1 VTFALDY
8 PTKTLLLLGAEMAFV
23 AAALFTIFRLR
34 DRLGLGP
41 LFLLLGANQIMAELL
56 ATSVYFRLSPSVTI
70 SPGSVILFPLALV
83 AVLLV
88 YLCEDIPKTRTL
100 IFSIVLINIGGTVI
114 LWLTA
119 WQMNLLDVSI
129 ALGVPP
135 ALFAVNARLFLVGT
149 LILLVDFFLL
159 VIMFQFLE
167 RKLPWVPLPIRIVS
181 SMVVILLFDA
191 VLFTVAV
198 FWGDPSFSAILAG
211 QLQGKIVAGILYGLL
226 LSLYFRL
233 FESESR
239 IRERHTESLNVLSI
253 LTYQERYEIVRV
265 KLEEARQ
272 ANLAKSRFL
281 AHMSHELRTPLNAI
295 IGFTKLLLTPKA
307 VPTPDKRSLYLERV
321 HVNARHLLLLINDIL
336 DLSKVEAGTLEID
349 SQIVNL
355 NKLVT
360 ETVGQMKGEARAKNL
375 EVVVEVPSEEL
386 SLETDP
392 TRLRQILLNLIGN
405 AIKFTHQGQITIKL
419 FAHNRRLTDP
429 GCIEVSDTGIG
440 IAPEMQE
447 KIFEAFSQADSG
459 TSRSFEGTGLG
470 LAISEAICE
479 DLGSYLALQ
488 SAPGKGSTL
497 RVIFP

>member
-1 VTFALDY
+1 MV
-8 PTKTLLLLGAEMAFV
+8 FV

-41 LFLLLGANQIMAELL
+41 VFLLIGANQIMAELL

-70 SPGSVILFPLALV
+70 SPGSVVLFPLALV

-100 IFSIVLINIGGTVI
+100 IFSIVLINIGGTIV

-149 LILLVDFFLL
+149 LILLLDFFLL
-159 VIMFQFLE
+159 VILFQFLE
-167 RKLPWVPLPIRIVS
+167 RKLHRVPLPIRIVS
-181 SMVVILLFDA
+181 SIIVILVFDA
-191 VLFTVAV
+191 VLFTVGV

-211 QLQGKIVAGILYGLL
+211 QLLGKIAAGLLYGLL

-239 IRERHTESLNVLSI
+239 IREQHTESLNVLSI
-253 LTYQERYEIVRV
+253 LTYQERYEIVRA
-265 KLEEARQ
+265 KLEKSRQ

-307 VPTPDKRSLYLERV
+307 VSTPEKRGLYLERV
-321 HVNARHLLLLINDIL
+321 HDNARHLLLLINDIL
-336 DLSKVEAGTLEID
+336 DLSKVEAGKLEVD
-349 SQIVNL
+349 SRVVNL
-355 NKLVT
+355 NALIT
-360 ETVGQMKGEARAKNL
+360 ETVGQLKGEARVKKL
-375 EVVVEVPSEEL
+375 EVVVELPGDEL
-386 SLETDP
+386 SVETDP

-405 AIKFTHQGQITIKL
+405 AIKFTHQGHISVRL
-419 FAHNRRLTDP
+419 LAHNRRLTDP

-447 KIFEAFSQADSG
+447 KIFKAFSQADSG
-459 TSRSFEGTGLG
+459 TARSFEGTGLG

-479 DLGSYLALQ
+479 ELGFRLTLQ
-488 SAPGKGSTL
+488 SAPGEGSTFT
-497 RVIFP
+497 VVFP